1 MCETRCDLCA
11 HWRDRDGGRGDCR
24 RYPVA
29 VVKRSDSRCGEFDER
44 DSAECPCGWEDAM
57 VVLGASEVDDAP
69 DEAEGAELDASVRY
83 GLNETIVP
91 EVVEFFNPAITRAF
105 VEKEADCFVAAEY
118 GVAQDEVAEDE
129 PTDVD
134 AEWGV
139 GTRFG
144 VVATVADAP
153 EEPESDDVG

>member
-69 DEAEGAELDASVRY
+69 DEAEGAE
-83 GLNETIVP
+83 
-91 EVVEFFNPAITRAF
+91 
-105 VEKEADCFVAAEY
+105 Y